1 MQGTRETESDSL
13 RQMLSKNEIKGRQ
26 KQPEKYNVYFP
37 TTKDSCVYFNTC
49 TMHFHYL
56 VK

>member
-1 MQGTRETESDSL
+1 VQGTRETESDSL